1 MASVRVKAAA
11 ARGVF
16 AAPPSKSAA
25 HRALIAAALSGDSR
39 IRSISQSEDM
49 TATLACLTAL
59 GAAYDRA
66 GDTVTFR
73 AANGEG
79 TAIADCG
86 ESGSTLRFFV
96 PIFAAMGKSVT
107 FIGRGRLPQRPMTT
121 YEECLPP
128 HGVSLA
134 RPSVEGGIVTVSGKL
149 RGGRYEVAGDVSSQ
163 FITGLLFALPLCE
176 EDSEIV
182 LTTPLQSGD
191 YVEMTLDTLRQAGI
205 AVKKTASGFTV
216 KGGQTYRLQEHT
228 VEGDWS
234 QAAFLL
240 VAGALG
246 GDITVTNL
254 RLDSKQGDKRIVS
267 LLEDMGAAIV
277 CEGEA
282 VRCRKSA
289 LKGIEADVADIPDL
303 VPVLSVA
310 AAAAVGTSRW
320 YNAARLRLKESDRL
334 ASTAALIHALGG
346 CCEEQADALVI
357 RGVPLHGGTVCGE
370 NDHRIVMSG
379 AVASLLTDDEVVLTD
394 AHSVAKSW
402 PDFFETYKAW
412 GGTVNEF

>member
-1 MASVRVKAAA
+1 MASVKVKAAA
-11 ARGVF
+11 AHGVF

-39 IRSISQSEDM
+39 IRGISQSEDM
-49 TATLACLTAL
+49 LATLACLTAL
-59 GAAYDRA
+59 GAVYDRQ
-66 GDTVTFR
+66 GDTVIFCAER
-73 AANGEG
+73 GAGAAV
-79 TAIADCG
+79 ADCG

-107 FIGRGRLPQRPMTT
+107 FVGRGRMPQRPMTV
-121 YEECLPP
+121 YEECLPS
-128 HGVSLA
+128 HGVTLS
-134 RPSVEGGIVTVSGKL
+134 RPSIDGGIVTVSGKL

-191 YVEMTLDTLRQAGI
+191 YVTLTIDILQQAGI
-205 AVKKTASGFTV
+205 AVEKTADGFAV
-216 KGGQTYRLQEHT
+216 KGGQHYRLQEHT

-240 VAGALG
+240 AAGALG

-267 LLEDMGAAIV
+267 LLADMGADIV
-277 CEGEA
+277 CEGET

-289 LKGIEADVADIPDL
+289 LAGIEADVADVPDL
-303 VPVLSVA
+303 VPILSVTA
-310 AAAAVGTSRW
+310 AAAQGSSRW
-320 YNAARLRLKESDRL
+320 HNAARLRMKESDRL
-334 ASTAALIHALGG
+334 SSTAGLLRALGG

-357 RGVPLHGGTVCGE
+357 DGVPLHGGTVCGE

-379 AVASLLTDDEVVLTD
+379 AVASLLIDGEVILTD